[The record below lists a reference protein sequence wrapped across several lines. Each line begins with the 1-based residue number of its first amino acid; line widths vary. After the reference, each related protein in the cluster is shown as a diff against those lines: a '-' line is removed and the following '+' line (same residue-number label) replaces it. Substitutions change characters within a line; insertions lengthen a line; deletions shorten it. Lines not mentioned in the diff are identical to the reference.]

1 MPDKPLVFDSHA
13 LLKLFQKEPGH
24 KQIAD
29 ALDEARR
36 KDIPLYIS
44 VINLGE
50 IIYITQREF
59 GDHKKIE
66 ALAHVERLGFVILPA
81 TNDVVFE
88 AAEQKARYSISYAD
102 CLTLVSAIRQNAVIV
117 TGDPDFKKVEHLVK
131 VLWV

>member
-1 MPDKPLVFDSHA
+1 MPGKPLVFDSYA

-66 ALAHVERLGFVILPA
+66 VLAHVERLGFVILPA

-102 CLTLVSAIRQNAVIV
+102 CFTLVSAIRQNAVIV